1 MASVT
6 NRTLLDLGRLTAN
19 LVTYPEGHSV
29 YRHNDPMGGG
39 RYYKLNLILKAPRAG
54 GVFETE
60 KVIFNLFDRV
70 ILFRPDLYQHSVS
83 KIEKGKRVRLSIAL
97 HTP

>member
-6 NRTLLDLGRLTAN
+6 NRTLLDFGRLTAN

-39 RYYKLNLILKAPRAG
+39 PA
-54 GVFETE
+54 TT
-60 KVIFNLFDRV
+60 
-70 ILFRPDLYQHSVS
+70 S
-83 KIEKGKRVRLSIAL
+83 
-97 HTP
+97 